1 MLSMTQHPLFMIA
14 VYCMSSYKSSSSNGG
29 AASRSRW
36 WRPGDGGNPR
46 TPRRTEP
53 RRAEQFAVA
62 LPPALL
68 SRILFLATPV
78 PLLTDLII
86 SPLLLLEGI
95 SVSISTTRCCNS
107 PAADRVREQCAMP
120 RRRRRHG
127 VVGAAQIALRTTLT
141 RVKFLSMIHGEKCWK
156 CIDTAAV
163 RASKQTLH
171 YSKMGNP

>member
-1 MLSMTQHPLFMIA
+1 
-14 VYCMSSYKSSSSNGG
+14 MSSYKSSSSNGG

-46 TPRRTEP
+46 TPRRTKP
-53 RRAEQFAVA
+53 RRIASRRAAQFAVA

-127 VVGAAQIALRTTLT
+127 VVAVGAAQIALRTTLT

>member
-46 TPRRTEP
+46 TPRRTQP
-53 RRAEQFAVA
+53 RRIASRLAAQFAVA

-107 PAADRVREQCAMP
+107 PAAADRV
-120 RRRRRHG
+120 HG
-127 VVGAAQIALRTTLT
+127 TDSPTYDA
-141 RVKFLSMIHGEKCWK
+141 H
-156 CIDTAAV
+156 
-163 RASKQTLH
+163 
-171 YSKMGNP
+171 